1 MNDVDDALAATD
13 RIGSY
18 KQPTVGEWAAVRL
31 ADEVRTLRTQVSR
44 LESDNAA
51 MVRHLDALED
61 PEVADNEVAHLRARV
76 AELERQH
83 PTGAD
88 ACTGCEGWGV
98 EETPAVRDWDGAFVE
113 PPGQGPCGQCL
124 GSGMRGVQELVAQQG
139 EPTDAEWGVRLI
151 ADERGDVAPRGLAEL
166 EAREIVERGGP
177 QLWELVART
186 AAGPWRVQS

>member
-1 MNDVDDALAATD
+1 MNDVDDALTAVD

-18 KQPTVGEWAAVRL
+18 KQPTVGEWAAIRL
-31 ADEVRTLRTQVSR
+31 AEEVRTLRARIAELSADPPCAERDHETGAPMPCAAEV
-44 LESDNAA
+44 ENAT
-51 MVRHLDALED
+51 
-61 PEVADNEVAHLRARV
+61 LRARV
-76 AELERQH
+76 AELERV
-83 PTGAD
+83 P
-88 ACTGCEGWGV
+88 CTCDYAGMEGEWHKPFCEIEGGPHV
-98 EETPAVRDWDGAFVE
+98 ECRYRIA
-113 PPGQGPCGQCL
+113 
-124 GSGMRGVQELVAQQG
+124 ELEAQQG